1 MARYIAPSR
10 EVIAAETF
18 AQPVFDGFD
27 ADRDWLRGAQWPS
40 VAALNAELAAQAQT
54 HAPALSFVAQTPA
67 LLADGL
73 HYEKRIAE
81 FGRIA
86 TREQNWHDLLNAM
99 IWLRHPALKRV
110 LNQRQVQEIA
120 CVGAKQR
127 SRAQCALTHFDEGG
141 VIVVLND
148 PALLAIWDAHDWQ
161 GLFWQNRAAWGKN
174 IHVVVFGHA
183 LLEHALSPGLLLL
196 GKALA
201 VMIDAKNRDGFGV
214 AGLHRLDANAAIATI
229 AQGIERGELLNDP
242 QELRPLPLSG
252 IQGWHADNNHADFY
266 RDAPCFRPL
275 RDGRIYPPPTRI

>member
-10 EVIAAETF
+10 AVIAAETF
-18 AQPVFDGFD
+18 AHPVFDD
-27 ADRDWLRGAQWPS
+27 LAADRDWLRGAQWPS
-40 VAALNAELAAQAQT
+40 VAALNAELAAQAPTAGQE
-54 HAPALSFVAQTPA
+54 LSFVAQTPV

-86 TREQNWHDLLNAM
+86 TREENWHDLLNAM
-99 IWLRHPALKRV
+99 IWLRHPALKRA
-110 LNQRQVQEIA
+110 LNQRQVREIA

-141 VIVVLND
+141 VIVVLDD
-148 PALLAIWDAHDWQ
+148 PALLAIWDAHDWP
-161 GLFWQNRAAWGKN
+161 GLFWQNRAAWGKK
-174 IHVVVFGHA
+174 IHVIVFGHA
-183 LLEHALSPGLLLL
+183 LLELALSPGLLLL
-196 GKALA
+196 GKVLA
-201 VMIDAKNRDGFGV
+201 VMADAKKREGLV
-214 AGLHRLDANAAIATI
+214 ATGLPQLDAATAIATV

-252 IQGWHADNNHADFY
+252 IPGWHADNSQVDFY

-275 RDGRIYPPPTRI
+275 RNGRIYPLPTRI

>member
-10 EVIAAETF
+10 DRIAAETF
-18 AQPVFDGFD
+18 AHPVFDGFD
-27 ADRDWLRGAQWPS
+27 AHRDWLRGLQWPS
-40 VAALNAELAAQAQT
+40 VAALNTELSLKAQT
-54 HAPALSFVAQTPA
+54 HGQELSFVAQTPA

-73 HYEKRIAE
+73 HYENRIAE
-81 FGRIA
+81 LGRIA

-99 IWLRHPALKRV
+99 IWLRHPALKRA

-141 VIVVLND
+141 VIVVLDD
-148 PALLAIWDAHDWQ
+148 PALLAIWDRHDWP
-161 GLFWQNRAAWGKN
+161 GLFWQNRAAWGTH
-174 IHVVVFGHA
+174 IHVIVFGHA

-201 VMIDAKNRDGFGV
+201 VTVDAENRDVFH
-214 AGLHRLDANAAIATI
+214 ANDLHKINADAAII
-229 AQGIERGELLNDP
+229 AITQGIERGGLLCDP

-252 IQGWHADNNHADFY
+252 IPGWHSNNNQADFY